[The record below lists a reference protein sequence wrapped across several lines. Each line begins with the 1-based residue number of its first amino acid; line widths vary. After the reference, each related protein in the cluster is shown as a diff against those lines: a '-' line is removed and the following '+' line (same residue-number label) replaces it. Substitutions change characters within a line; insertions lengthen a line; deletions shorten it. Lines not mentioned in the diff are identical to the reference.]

1 LTVLDAMTDATKST
15 HVLQHQ
21 MESFEESCRAA
32 DLKLTHQRLEI
43 YRELAE
49 ATDHPSAETLH
60 KRLHRSMPT
69 LSLDTVYR
77 TLSTFEQHHLI
88 KKVETVDSQA
98 HYEAQMQ
105 QHHHLIC
112 DTCKEIMD
120 FQWSSFDAVSV
131 PEDIL
136 QWGAIKNKSITI
148 YGTCR
153 KCQALKEKK
162 KLE

>member
-1 LTVLDAMTDATKST
+1 MTENQQSKTP
-15 HVLQHQ
+15 LRHQ
-21 MESFEESCRAA
+21 MESFEEACRAA

-43 YRELAE
+43 YRELAM
-49 ATDHPSAETLH
+49 ATDHPSAEALH
-60 KRLHRSMPT
+60 RRLHTTMPT

-77 TLSTFEQHHLI
+77 TLTTFVQHHLI

-98 HYEAQMQ
+98 HYEAQMI

-120 FQWSSFDAVSV
+120 FQWRAFDASAI
-131 PEDIL
+131 PEDAE
-136 QWGAIKNKSITI
+136 QWGAIKNKSVTI

-153 KCQALKEKK
+153 KCQAMKQGKASE
-162 KLE
+162 

>member
-1 LTVLDAMTDATKST
+1 MTMPENDPCN

-43 YRELAE
+43 YRELAK

-60 KRLHRSMPT
+60 KRLQRSMPT

-77 TLSTFEQHHLI
+77 TLATFEQYHLI

-112 DTCKEIMD
+112 DTCREIMD
-120 FQWSSFDAVSV
+120 FQWSSFDALGV
-131 PEDIL
+131 PEDIR

-162 KLE
+162 KGE

>member
-1 LTVLDAMTDATKST
+1 
-15 HVLQHQ
+15 
-21 MESFEESCRAA
+21 MESFEEACRAA

-43 YRELAE
+43 YRELAR

-60 KRLHRSMPT
+60 RRLHQAMPT

-77 TLSTFEQHHLI
+77 TLTTLEQHHLI

-98 HYEAQMQ
+98 HYEVQTM

-120 FQWSSFDAVSV
+120 FQWPAFDAAVI
-131 PEDIL
+131 PEEVG
-136 QWGAIKNKSITI
+136 QWGAVKNRSVTV

-153 KCQALKEKK
+153 KCQAIKQVKTTE
-162 KLE
+162 